1 MVSLTD
7 IHSGTQ
13 QVARQ
18 KPATKSHGKFAEA
31 MFDGKEFSA

>member
-1 MVSLTD
+1 MVNLAE

-18 KPATKSHGKFAEA
+18 KPATKSHGKFADA
-31 MFDGKEFSA
+31 MFDGEEFSA